1 MLAGASPGGAYDDL
15 LRQFARGREAHPFAA
30 YVLAGLERYRRP
42 YPDLSTRAVAVGRAG
57 KERPAGT
64 APTRPG
70 RHQAGVPLP
79 LQALTGREAE
89 VLRELALGGS
99 YQDVARVL
107 YVTENTVKTHVSA
120 VYRKLGVER
129 RADALRRAREIGLI

>member
-1 MLAGASPGGAYDDL
+1 MAPTTTCSPACPWS
-15 LRQFARGREAHPFAA
+15 RSHPFAA
-30 YVLAGLERYRRP
+30 YVVAGLERYHRR
-42 YPDLSTRAVAVGRAG
+42 YPDIAVRGAATVRKG
-57 KERPAGT
+57 PAADT
-64 APTRPG
+64 APTASGG
-70 RHQAGVPLP
+70 RTAGVPMP
-79 LQALTGREAE
+79 PQALTGREAE

-99 YQDVARVL
+99 YQDVAQVL